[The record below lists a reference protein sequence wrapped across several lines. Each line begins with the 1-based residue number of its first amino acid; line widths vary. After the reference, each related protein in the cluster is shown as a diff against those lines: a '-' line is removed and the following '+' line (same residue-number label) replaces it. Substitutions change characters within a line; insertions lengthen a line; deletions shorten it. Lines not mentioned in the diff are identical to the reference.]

1 MSVPESVI
9 TFANSVIPYTYQ
21 LAYSE
26 SIVSGPNHLLVSLVA
41 HWFKKNSVYSYPF
54 PYIFYAEIF
63 LHCPV
68 ETFCYRFCF
77 LLTCSHQL

>member
-54 PYIFYAEIF
+54 PYIF
-63 LHCPV
+63 LC
-68 ETFCYRFCF
+68 
-77 LLTCSHQL
+77 